1 MHKTPLR
8 TQIKAAFSAAA
19 LGAAGFA
26 QSAYAQ
32 ETVPAAAAPDAA
44 PTPDPMSAA
53 KPSDIPAP
61 ITLPTRA
68 AQDRRGIDERT
79 DDFFATRYRVAVTRD
94 SIWVGTPQ
102 RFNVDLLN
110 LPDNDILRPT
120 RQYMEVRPLR
130 KEWNGNASGVA
141 VGMDFDLGS
150 RSGYKIAGGTWHL
163 RGGAYLGSFQSPY
176 VKGEG
181 RARNNDVLN
190 GFVEGSRAVTI
201 AGAPANLI
209 VGASF
214 NRAAGPEIDRARDVR
229 LYQQANFP
237 ALFGSDTGDRTGIG
251 RFSGAVQTYVGDR
264 GAYGGKVGVYYNN
277 MKSEGRGLNFSIGPE
292 VHYDNDRGAS
302 FRLRVRATPRFL
314 N

>member
-19 LGAAGFA
+19 LGAVGFA

-32 ETVPAAAAPDAA
+32 EAVPAAAPAPEAQ
-44 PTPDPMSAA
+44 PAA

-61 ITLPTRA
+61 IALPARSV
-68 AQDRRGIDERT
+68 QDRRGIEERT
-79 DDFFATRYRVAVTRD
+79 DDFFATRYRVAVTRE
-94 SIWVGTPQ
+94 SIWIGTPQ

-110 LPDNDILRPT
+110 LPDNNILRPT

-141 VGMDFDLGS
+141 VGIDFDLG
-150 RSGYKIAGGTWHL
+150 RQSGYQIAGGTWHL
-163 RGGAYLGSFQSPY
+163 RGGAYIGSFQSPY

-181 RARNNDVLN
+181 RARNNDVIN

-201 AGAPANLI
+201 VGAPARLI

-229 LYQQANFP
+229 LYQQVNFP
-237 ALFGSDTGDRTGIG
+237 ALFGSEAGNTTGIG

-264 GAYGGKVGVYYNN
+264 GVYGGKVGVYYNN
-277 MKSEGRGLNFSIGPE
+277 MTSEGRGLNFSIGPE